1 MLLTPISHPAYRQ
14 AGVEGRGVA
23 VQSQTLAPERKGEGA
38 GRQVKEEMTQ
48 EKLDILEEAK
58 RVLRVEA
65 HSILDLVERI
75 DESFS
80 RAVELLYQ
88 CKGRVVLMGMGKSG
102 LVGRKIASTF
112 ASTGTPAFFLHPA
125 EGVNGDFGMLAKE
138 DVVIAISK
146 SGETRELLEVLP
158 LIKRYGNR
166 FITLTGN
173 FNSTLAKAG
182 DVCLSI
188 HVKEEA
194 CPMGLAPTASTTAT
208 LALGD
213 ALAVALMGKKGFKE
227 EDFALLH
234 PGGTLGKRLLLKVED
249 LMHIGEAF
257 PMVSEKALMKDAI
270 FEITSKRL
278 GATGVCNGEGHLVGV
293 ITDGDLRRALEK
305 FSDLLHR
312 KASEVMT
319 RNPKWI
325 EKDALA
331 AKAVQRMEEYSIT
344 SLFIFN
350 RTGDKVPVGI
360 IHLHDLLKAGVV

>member
-1 MLLTPISHPAYRQ
+1 MNVI
-14 AGVEGRGVA
+14 
-23 VQSQTLAPERKGEGA
+23 
-38 GRQVKEEMTQ
+38 
-48 EKLDILEEAK
+48 DEAK

-65 HSILDLVERI
+65 QSILDLAERI
-75 DESFS
+75 DENFS
-80 RAVELLYQ
+80 RAVELLYH
-88 CKGRVVLMGMGKSG
+88 CKGKVVLMGMGKSG

-138 DVVIAISK
+138 DVVIAISN

-166 FITLTGN
+166 LIALTGKV
-173 FNSTLAKAG
+173 NSSLARAG
-182 DVCLSI
+182 DVCLNLY
-188 HVKEEA
+188 VKEEA

-208 LALGD
+208 LAMGD
-213 ALAVALMGKKGFKE
+213 ALAIALMGKRGFDE
-227 EDFALLH
+227 RDFALLH
-234 PGGTLGKRLLLKVED
+234 PGGTLGKKLLLKVED
-249 LMHIGEAF
+249 LMHVGKAF
-257 PMVSEKALMKDAI
+257 PMVAEKALMKDAI

-278 GATGVCNGEGHLVGV
+278 GVTAVCNGEGHLVGV

-305 FSDLLHR
+305 FNDLFQR
-312 KASEVMT
+312 EAREVMT

-344 SLFIFN
+344 SLFVFN
-350 RTGDKVPVGI
+350 QVEEKVPVGI

>member
-1 MLLTPISHPAYRQ
+1 
-14 AGVEGRGVA
+14 VNV
-23 VQSQTLAPERKGEGA
+23 V
-38 GRQVKEEMTQ
+38 
-48 EKLDILEEAK
+48 DEAR
-58 RVLRVEA
+58 RVLKIEA
-65 HSILDLVERI
+65 QSILDLSENV
-75 DESFS
+75 DEDFTK
-80 RAVELLYQ
+80 AVELLHH
-88 CKGRVVLMGMGKSG
+88 CKGKVVLMGMGKSG

-125 EGVNGDFGMLAKE
+125 EGVNGDFGMLTKE
-138 DVVIAISK
+138 DIVIAISN
-146 SGETRELLEVLP
+146 SGETRELLDVLP

-166 FITLTGN
+166 LISLTGN
-173 FNSTLAKAG
+173 MNSSLAKAG
-182 DVCLSI
+182 DVSLNI

-194 CPMGLAPTASTTAT
+194 CPLGLAPTASTTAT

-213 ALAVALMGKKGFKE
+213 ALAIVLMIQKGFDE

-249 LMHIGEAF
+249 LMHVGKAF
-257 PMVSEKALMKDAI
+257 PTVTEKTLMKDVI
-270 FEITSKRL
+270 FEISSKRL
-278 GATGVCNGEGHLVGV
+278 GVTAVCNGEGHLMGV

-305 FSDLLHR
+305 FSDLLDR
-312 KASEVMT
+312 RASDVMT

-344 SLFIFN
+344 SLFVFN
-350 RTGDKVPVGI
+350 QSGDKVPVGI

>member
-1 MLLTPISHPAYRQ
+1 MDI
-14 AGVEGRGVA
+14 
-23 VQSQTLAPERKGEGA
+23 
-38 GRQVKEEMTQ
+38 VK
-48 EKLDILEEAK
+48 EAK

-65 HSILDLVERI
+65 QSLLDLAERI
-75 DESFS
+75 DENFS
-80 RAVELLYQ
+80 QAIELLYQ
-88 CKGRVVLMGMGKSG
+88 CKGKVVLMGMGKSG

-138 DVVIAISK
+138 DVVIAISN

-166 FITLTGN
+166 LITLIGN
-173 FNSTLAKAG
+173 THSTLAKAG
-182 DVCLSI
+182 DVNLDI
-188 HVKEEA
+188 RVKEEA
-194 CPMGLAPTASTTAT
+194 CPLGLAPTASTTAT
-208 LALGD
+208 LAMGD
-213 ALAVALMGKKGFKE
+213 ALAIALMGKKDFKK
-227 EDFALLH
+227 EDFAILH
-234 PGGTLGKRLLLKVED
+234 PGGSLGKKLLLKVED
-249 LMHIGEAF
+249 LMHVGKAS
-257 PMVSEKALMKDAI
+257 PMISEKTLMKDAL

-278 GATGVCNGEGHLVGV
+278 GVTGVCNAEGHLVGV

-305 FSDLLHR
+305 FSDLFNR
-312 KASEVMT
+312 EASEVMT

-344 SLFIFN
+344 SLFVFN
-350 RTGDKVPVGI
+350 KAGDKVPVGI

>member
-1 MLLTPISHPAYRQ
+1 LNI
-14 AGVEGRGVA
+14 
-23 VQSQTLAPERKGEGA
+23 
-38 GRQVKEEMTQ
+38 
-48 EKLDILEEAK
+48 IEEAK

-65 HSILDLVERI
+65 NSILELAERI
-75 DESFS
+75 GENFS
-80 RAVELLYQ
+80 QAVELLYY

-125 EGVNGDFGMLAKE
+125 EGVNGDFGMLAKD
-138 DVVIAISK
+138 DVVMAISN
-146 SGETRELLEVLP
+146 SGETRELLEILP
-158 LIKRYGNR
+158 MIKRYGNR
-166 FITLTGN
+166 LITVTGN
-173 FNSTLAKAG
+173 LKSTLAKAG
-182 DVCLSI
+182 DVSLDI

-194 CPMGLAPTASTTAT
+194 CPLGLAPTASTTTT

-213 ALAVALMGKKGFKE
+213 ALAITLMEKRGFNE

-249 LMHIGEAF
+249 LMHVGKAF
-257 PMVSEKALMKDAI
+257 PMVSEKTLMKDAI

-278 GATGVCNGEGHLVGV
+278 GVTGVCNEEGHLIGV

-305 FSDLLHR
+305 FGDLLNR
-312 KASEVMT
+312 MAYEVMT

-325 EKDALA
+325 ERDALA

-344 SLFIFN
+344 SLFVFKN
-350 RTGDKVPVGI
+350 ARDKVPGGI